1 MFAENAVA
9 VNRMILRHMSITEER
24 ETGQFFRDDED
35 LEDTF
40 VDHEETIFHMDS
52 SDNGSDGEADH
63 APILWM
69 GLSPPGSS
77 SLAQRRRRKSTLRGS
92 SSEDDHDDD
101 RASSVSSVTTRF
113 ASAMF

>member
-9 VNRMILRHMSITEER
+9 VNRMILRHMSITEAR
-24 ETGQFFRDDED
+24 ESGPFFRDDED
-35 LEDTF
+35 LEETF
-40 VDHEETIFHMDS
+40 VDHEETIFQMDS
-52 SDNGSDGEADH
+52 SDNGSDAENDT

-77 SLAQRRRRKSTLRGS
+77 SLAQRRRRKSTLRS
-92 SSEDDHDDD
+92 SSSDDD
-101 RASSVSSVTTRF
+101 DGQSSMTTRF

>member
-9 VNRMILRHMSITEER
+9 VNRMILRHMSITEAR
-24 ETGQFFRDDED
+24 ESGPFFRDDED
-35 LEDTF
+35 LEETF
-40 VDHEETIFHMDS
+40 VDHEETIFQMDS
-52 SDNGSDGEADH
+52 SDEGETDT

-77 SLAQRRRRKSTLRGS
+77 SLAQRRRRKSTLRSS
-92 SSEDDHDDD
+92 SSEDDDGGQ
-101 RASSVSSVTTRF
+101 SVTTRF